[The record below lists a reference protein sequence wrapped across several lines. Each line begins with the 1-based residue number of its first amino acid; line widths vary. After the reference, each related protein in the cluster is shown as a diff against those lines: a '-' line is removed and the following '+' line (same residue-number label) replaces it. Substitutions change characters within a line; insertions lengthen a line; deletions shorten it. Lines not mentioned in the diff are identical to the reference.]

1 MNADHATQLAIVA
14 IDLKDVILV
23 VEVISLKPLQE
34 LANNALV
41 DVFIVLIMII
51 VDAVLVDTGQM
62 NMFASH
68 AQLDVHFAGLLL
80 IVILVFVDGTL
91 INAVIV

>member
-68 AQLDVHFAGLLL
+68 AQLDVYFAGLLL